1 VPLRSLL
8 VSATGVAIAAAVV
21 GLLRPR
27 RVEVVGESMLPS
39 LRPGDRLLLVRL
51 PAAPGTVV
59 AVADP
64 RQPSRTLVKRVAAGP
79 GGEAPL
85 PGGGHLRAGRGYVV
99 LGDNPAASTDSTE
112 FGAVPRGLM
121 RGRAVY
127 RYAPPHR
134 RGAVSVARP
143 VGSELAAPRWCF
155 PRCQYR
161 DRSGHP
167 AGVAP
172 GRSQKE

>member
-1 VPLRSLL
+1 MPLRRLL
-8 VSATGVAIAAAVV
+8 LAAAAGAAMAVAV
-21 GLLRPR
+21 LGLLRPR

-51 PAAPGTVV
+51 PAVPGTVV

-85 PGGGHLRAGRGYVV
+85 PGGGQLRAGRGYVV

-143 VGSELAAPRWCF
+143 VG
-155 PRCQYR
+155 
-161 DRSGHP
+161 
-167 AGVAP
+167 
-172 GRSQKE
+172 

>member
-8 VSATGVAIAAAVV
+8 AAATGLAIAAALV
-21 GLLRPR
+21 GLRPR

-51 PAAPGTVV
+51 PPAPGTVV

-79 GGEAPL
+79 GGEVPL
-85 PGGGHLRAGRGYVV
+85 PGGGHLRAGRGYVL

-112 FGAVPRGLM
+112 FGAVPRRLV

-143 VGSELAAPRWCF
+143 
-155 PRCQYR
+155 
-161 DRSGHP
+161 
-167 AGVAP
+167 AGWERATVALP
-172 GRSQKE
+172 TMAIS

>member
-1 VPLRSLL
+1 VGAGTLRRTGDPVHHRPVPLRRLL
-8 VSATGVAIAAAVV
+8 LAAGAAAATVGAV
-21 GLLRPR
+21 AGLLRPR

-64 RQPSRTLVKRVAAGP
+64 RQPARTLVKRVAAGP
-79 GGEAPL
+79 GGEASV
-85 PGGGHLRAGRGYVV
+85 PGGGRLRAGRGYVV
-99 LGDNPAASTDSTE
+99 LGDNPAASTDSAE
-112 FGAVPRGLM
+112 FGAVLPGLL

-134 RGAVSVARP
+134 RGAVSVGRP
-143 VGSELAAPRWCF
+143 VG
-155 PRCQYR
+155 
-161 DRSGHP
+161 
-167 AGVAP
+167 
-172 GRSQKE
+172 

>member
-1 VPLRSLL
+1 VPRSLL
-8 VSATGVAIAAAVV
+8 AAATGVAITAAVV
-21 GLLRPR
+21 GLLGPR

-64 RQPSRTLVKRVAAGP
+64 RQPSRTLLKRVAAGP
-79 GGEAPL
+79 GGEVPL
-85 PGGGHLRAGRGYVV
+85 PGGGLLRAGRGYVV
-99 LGDNPAASTDSTE
+99 LGDNPAASTDSTQ
-112 FGAVPRGLM
+112 FGAVPRGLI

-134 RGAVSVARP
+134 RGAVFSGGTCRVGARSATVA
-143 VGSELAAPRWCF
+143 L
-155 PRCQYR
+155 
-161 DRSGHP
+161 P
-167 AGVAP
+167 AMAI
-172 GRSQKE
+172 S